1 MENKEAKRKLRKQ
14 RIGIV
19 VNDNMD
25 KTIKVEVHR
34 RMRHP
39 IYGKFI
45 ERRKYYLVHDPNNEA
60 KKGDRVRIMES
71 RPFSKRKTWRLVEII
86 ERAK

>member
-1 MENKEAKRKLRKQ
+1 MENKRKLRKQ
-14 RIGIV
+14 KIGIV
-19 VNDNMD
+19 VNDSMD
-25 KTIKVEVHR
+25 KTIKVEVRR

-45 ERRKYYLVHDPNNEA
+45 EKRKNYLVHDENNEA
-60 KKGDRVRIMES
+60 KLGDKVRIMEC
-71 RPFSKRKTWRLVEII
+71 RPISKLKRWRLVKII